1 LFSTNFKNILA
12 GKIMQEKIIITCALT
27 GAGPLSKN
35 PAQPITPRQIADSG
49 LEAAEAGAAI
59 LHVHVRN
66 PLNGEFSGEL
76 ALYEETV
83 GLIRE
88 KNRDV
93 ILNLTTGLGSGFYP
107 SNPLLPDTAGPGT
120 HIWAPEKRVEHV
132 LKLKPDICTLDL
144 VTAQVFGGIVISTEQ
159 VLTRMA
165 ELIRAAGVV
174 PEIELF
180 DSGDAVLA
188 KHLIKKGALNGPG
201 IYSFVMGLDFAM
213 QADPE
218 TMIYIR
224 DMLPEGSQFQGFGI
238 GRNQYPMAVQSVLL
252 GGHVRVGM
260 EDNVYI
266 SKGVFAKS
274 NAEQVIKVRGL
285 VEGLGPSIATPS
297 EARKIL
303 RLGV

>member
-1 LFSTNFKNILA
+1 
-12 GKIMQEKIIITCALT
+12 MQEKIIITCALT

-49 LEAAEAGAAI
+49 LQAAEAGAAI
-59 LHVHVRN
+59 LHVHVRD
-66 PLNGEFSGEL
+66 PQTGEFSGDM
-76 ALYEETV
+76 ALYEEAV

-88 KNRDV
+88 QNSDV

-107 SNPLLPDTAGPGT
+107 ANPLLPDTAGAGT
-120 HIWAPEKRVEHV
+120 HIWTPEKRVAHV
-132 LKLKPDICTLDL
+132 LKLKPEICTLDL

-188 KHLIKKGALNGPG
+188 KHLIKKGVLNGPG

-213 QADPE
+213 PADTE
-218 TMIYIR
+218 TMTYIR
-224 DMLPEGSQFQGFGI
+224 NLLPEGAQFQGFGI
-238 GRNQYPMAVQSVLL
+238 GRNQYPVAMQSVLL

-260 EDNVYI
+260 EDNVYL
-266 SKGVFAKS
+266 SRGVFAKS
-274 NAEQVIKVRGL
+274 NGEQVTKVRRL
-285 VEGLGPSIATPS
+285 IEDLGPSIATPS
-297 EARKIL
+297 EARMIL
-303 RLGV
+303 GFQGPSTQRPS